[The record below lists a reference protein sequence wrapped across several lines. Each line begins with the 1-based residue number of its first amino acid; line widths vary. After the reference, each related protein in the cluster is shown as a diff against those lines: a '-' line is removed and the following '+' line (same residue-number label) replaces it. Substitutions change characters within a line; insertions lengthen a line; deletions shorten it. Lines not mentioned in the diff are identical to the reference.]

1 VSGAPR
7 PTHEEKQAVVRHG
20 DGEAVSKIEEGAA
33 RLTGGRKKDYWAAVE
48 IGCIL
53 KYRGGKG
60 EGVRMVWSSRSDQH
74 SRSAWTTPWRPMH
87 AWEVRHRGLDECGWH
102 ASGRALVGRWPC
114 RHPPCPSGASEAPWH
129 WPTGH
134 ATAGIVAQQ
143 GVGEATSKGALKQ
156 W

>member
-53 KYRGGKG
+53 KYRGGAKG
-60 EGVRMVWSSRSDQH
+60 RVSEWCGPVGVTS
-74 SRSAWTTPWRPMH
+74 TLG
-87 AWEVRHRGLDECGWH
+87 RHGQRRGGQCTRG
-102 ASGRALVGRWPC
+102 
-114 RHPPCPSGASEAPWH
+114 
-129 WPTGH
+129 
-134 ATAGIVAQQ
+134 
-143 GVGEATSKGALKQ
+143 K
-156 W
+156 